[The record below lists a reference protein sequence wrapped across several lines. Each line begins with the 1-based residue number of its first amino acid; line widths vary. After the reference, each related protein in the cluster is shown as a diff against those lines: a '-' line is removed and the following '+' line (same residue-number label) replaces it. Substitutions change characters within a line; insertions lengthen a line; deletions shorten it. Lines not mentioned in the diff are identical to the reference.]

1 MKFLTTIILT
11 ALLGY
16 AATLYSAWWSFAI
29 TSLIVAVAIHQKPGK
44 AFAAGFIAIALLH
57 GIYATII
64 NSENDG
70 ILAQR
75 VANIL
80 PLGGSAFA
88 LILITA
94 FVGGLISGLA
104 ALTGSF
110 ARSAVR

>member
-29 TSLIVAVAIHQKPGK
+29 TSLIVAVAIHQKPAK
-44 AFAAGFIAIALLH
+44 AFAAGFIALALLH
-57 GIYATII
+57 GIHAMII
-64 NSENDG
+64 NSANDG

-75 VANIL
+75 VANVL
-80 PLGGSAFA
+80 PLGGSSFI
-88 LILITA
+88 LVLITA
-94 FVGGLISGLA
+94 FIGGVISGFA

-110 ARSAVR
+110 ARSAAR